1 MSLLTCL
8 QAPVGVPV
16 LEGAASLLEFNRHR
30 LRVVAK
36 LGDGLF
42 GTVSGSRSSLR
53 GKNCSCFHNLF
64 KIKKKLQ

>member
-16 LEGAASLLEFNRHR
+16 LEGAASLLEFNRNR

-42 GTVSGSRSSLR
+42 GTVSGSGLR
-53 GKNCSCFHNLF
+53 GKNAAALIFVNKSYEFNF
-64 KIKKKLQ
+64 